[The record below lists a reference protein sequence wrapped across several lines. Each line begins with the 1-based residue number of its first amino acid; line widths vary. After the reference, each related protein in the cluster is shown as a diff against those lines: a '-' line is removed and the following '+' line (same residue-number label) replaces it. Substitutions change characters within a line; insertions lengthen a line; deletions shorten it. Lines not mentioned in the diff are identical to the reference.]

1 MEGFDYGKDNG
12 SLFMV
17 HGKSL
22 TMKTVQLQTDVMNH

>member
-1 MEGFDYGKDNG
+1 MEGIDYGKDNG

-22 TMKTVQLQTDVMNH
+22 TMKTVQPQTSAMNH